1 MGGLHVQKLYQ
12 LENKRYHFS
21 TFLFF
26 DSKTHN
32 PLSSTLLMSKPRLYI
47 FCWHLDILK
56 ASLDLWYLLYLVLQK
71 RCHMFCGLMH
81 VWLQVSHCNVKH
93 AMQCIDLFY
102 SCIIKHCS
110 LKLENHKHHKRILV
124 LAWLTRL
131 LSICLSVRQKQCY
144 VLRTQ
149 YAPPNSIKYFM

>member
-32 PLSSTLLMSKPRLYI
+32 PLSSTLLLMSKPHLHICY
-47 FCWHLDILK
+47 WHLNMLK
-56 ASLDLWYLLYLVLQK
+56 AWVDLWYLLYLVLQK

-124 LAWLTRL
+124 VAWLTRL
-131 LSICLSVRQKQCY
+131 LSICLSVRQKFQSY

-149 YAPPNSIKYFM
+149 HAPP

>member
-1 MGGLHVQKLYQ
+1 MGGLHVQKLLQ
-12 LENKRYHFS
+12 LENLGQLKD
-21 TFLFF
+21 TIFLLFN
-26 DSKTHN
+26 SKTHN
-32 PLSSTLLMSKPRLYI
+32 PLSSTLLLMSKPQLYI
-47 FCWHLDILK
+47 CCWHLNMLK
-56 ASLDLWYLLYLVLQK
+56 AWVDLWYLLYLVLQK

-124 LAWLTRL
+124 VAWLTRL
-131 LSICLSVRQKQCY
+131 LSICLSVRQKFQSY

-149 YAPPNSIKYFM
+149 HAPPYSIE